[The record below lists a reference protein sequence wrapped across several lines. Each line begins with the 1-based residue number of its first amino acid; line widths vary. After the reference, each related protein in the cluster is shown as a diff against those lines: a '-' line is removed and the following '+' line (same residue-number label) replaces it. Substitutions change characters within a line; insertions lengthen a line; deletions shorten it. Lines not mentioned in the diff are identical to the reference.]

1 MPSES
6 TSFKLIKAGFL
17 IDGFSDKP
25 IENGAVL
32 IEDAK
37 IVQAGSASEVLPPEG
52 VSVEKYDFPRGT
64 VLPGLIDVHT
74 HFNYMGDGRHT
85 DDVMA
90 MEDDILLIRSVANAR
105 THLESG
111 VTTVRDCGGK
121 HRTILSVR
129 EGMRRGLIPSP
140 RILAC
145 GRPLTITGGHMWQM
159 GGEADGID
167 EVTKAVRQVI
177 KEGADYIKVPTTGGS
192 TSTTAP
198 FLPSYNLPEL
208 QAIVDEAHKFGKQ
221 VATHSRATS
230 GIVNSLD
237 AGVDMIIHSWM
248 QEVDGSWVFRDDL
261 AERIAREGRSINPT
275 LYVDQTRIM
284 VMREWEREGS
294 TGQHAI
300 VDGVATLTL
309 DKAQRDFDSLMGQ
322 MSRYIDMGV
331 QLIAGT
337 DSGFEWYAFG
347 NLMKELEYFSH
358 VGMSYMAT
366 IKSATGDA
374 AKAIGISDLAGTLK
388 PDKVA
393 DVLVVD
399 GNPIEKIG
407 DLANVEAVFFEGARV
422 R

>member
-6 TSFKLIKAGFL
+6 TSFKLIIARFL
-17 IDGFSDKP
+17 IDGLSDKP
-25 IENGAVL
+25 VENGAVL
-32 IEDAK
+32 IEGSK
-37 IVQAGSASEVLPPEG
+37 IVQVGSANEVSPPEG
-52 VSVEKYDFPRGT
+52 APVEEYDFPQGT
-64 VLPGLIDVHT
+64 VLPGLMDVHT
-74 HFNYMGDGRHT
+74 HFNYMGDGSHT

-90 MEDDILLIRSVANAR
+90 TEDDILLIRSVVNAR

-129 EGMRRGLIPSP
+129 EGMRQGLIPSP

-145 GRPLTITGGHMWQM
+145 GRPVTITGGHMWQM
-159 GGEADGID
+159 GGEADGVD
-167 EVTKAVRQVI
+167 GVTKAVRQVI

-208 QAIVDEAHKFGKQ
+208 RAIVAEAHKFGKQ

-230 GIVNSLD
+230 GIVNSLE

-248 QEVDGSWVFRDDL
+248 QEADGSWIFREDL
-261 AERIAREGRSINPT
+261 ADRIAKEDRPINPT
-275 LYVDQTRIM
+275 LYVDQTRII
-284 VMREWEREGS
+284 VMKEWEREGS
-294 TGQHAI
+294 TEQRSI
-300 VDGVATLTL
+300 VDGVTTLTL
-309 DKAQRDFDSLMGQ
+309 DKAERDFDSLMDQ
-322 MSRYIDMGV
+322 MRRYIGMGV

-337 DSGFEWYAFG
+337 DSGFEWYEFG
-347 NLMKELEYFSH
+347 NLVNELEYFAH
-358 VGMSYMAT
+358 VGMSYMDA
-366 IKSATGDA
+366 IKSATGEA
-374 AKAIGISDLAGTLK
+374 AKAIGISDVTGALEPGKL
-388 PDKVA
+388 A

-399 GNPIEKIG
+399 GNPSERIN
-407 DLANVEAVFFEGARV
+407 DLANVEAVFFEGTKV